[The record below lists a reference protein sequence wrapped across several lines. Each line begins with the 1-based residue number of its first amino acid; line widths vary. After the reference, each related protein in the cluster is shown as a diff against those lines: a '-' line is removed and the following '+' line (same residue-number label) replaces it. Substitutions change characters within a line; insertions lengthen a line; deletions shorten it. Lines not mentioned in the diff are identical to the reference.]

1 MATLP
6 PGIRATP
13 IHYPPL
19 PEEHAVSVWPTTHDA
34 AHLQISR
41 STTDGVPVFSCE
53 GELDTW
59 TANSASWR
67 SAAAEAGGCVC
78 APAVVL
84 DLGRLYFMDLV
95 GLASLE
101 ELAKTLEAG
110 GRRLVLAGVR
120 PRIRE
125 FFRNASVSIAAGWL
139 SLEDALATAAASAAS
154 LATAA

>member
-1 MATLP
+1 M
-6 PGIRATP
+6 
-13 IHYPPL
+13 
-19 PEEHAVSVWPTTHDA
+19 SVWPTTHDA
-34 AHLQISR
+34 AHLQVSR
-41 STTDGVPVFSCE
+41 STADGVPVFAFE

-67 SAAAEAGGCVC
+67 SAVAEAC
-78 APAVVL
+78 ACAEAVVL

-101 ELAKTLEAG
+101 ELARTLETG
-110 GRRLVLAGVR
+110 GRRLVLAGAR

-139 SLEDALATAAASAAS
+139 SLEDAIATVSVSAVPLATAA
-154 LATAA
+154 

>member
-1 MATLP
+1 MF
-6 PGIRATP
+6 
-13 IHYPPL
+13 
-19 PEEHAVSVWPTTHDA
+19 VSVWPAAHDA
-34 AHLQISR
+34 AHLQVSR
-41 STTDGVPVFSCE
+41 STTDGVPVFSFE

-59 TANSASWR
+59 TANSTTWR
-67 SAAAEAGGCVC
+67 SAVAEAGAG

-101 ELAKTLEAG
+101 ELARTLEAG
-110 GRRLVLAGVR
+110 GRRLLLAGAR

-125 FFRNASVSIAAGWL
+125 FLRNASVTITAGWL
-139 SLEDALATAAASAAS
+139 SLEDALATATTTAT